1 MPKVVWI
8 LRNFVWNEKR
18 PPHGSPLLKIMSKK
32 QFFKYTF
39 VCNES
44 QENGR
49 AEIGQII

>member
-32 QFFKYTF
+32 QKKDF
-39 VCNES
+39 
-44 QENGR
+44 
-49 AEIGQII
+49 QIYIN

>member
-18 PPHGSPLLKIMSKK
+18 PPHGSLDIKYEYKK
-32 QFFKYTF
+32 QFFKYTL
-39 VCNES
+39 VCDES

-49 AEIGQII
+49 AEIWQF